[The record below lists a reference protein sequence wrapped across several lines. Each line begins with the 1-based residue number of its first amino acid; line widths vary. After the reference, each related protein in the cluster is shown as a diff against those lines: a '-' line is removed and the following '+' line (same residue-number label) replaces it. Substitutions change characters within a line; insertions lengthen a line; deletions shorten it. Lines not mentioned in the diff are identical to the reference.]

1 MTKSGRIGD
10 WASLTAATLVSV
22 ILLMVAQE
30 EDHGLLQ
37 IALIPSHRPNSAVDT
52 LHFNCR
58 RVRRFSHGGRSG
70 CQARPF

>member
-30 EDHGLLQ
+30 EDHGLL
-37 IALIPSHRPNSAVDT
+37 
-52 LHFNCR
+52 
-58 RVRRFSHGGRSG
+58 
-70 CQARPF
+70 